1 MSETRFYRAKLFD
14 FTANGTLIV
23 YGMSGE
29 HDIIELGVDQIR
41 NLDRCLAQYIDYYK
55 LKEDQTA

>member
-1 MSETRFYRAKLFD
+1 MSETRYIKAKLFD
-14 FTANGTLIV
+14 FTANGTLII
-23 YGMSGE
+23 YGTSGE
-29 HDIIELGVDQIR
+29 HLIVELGCEQIR